1 MHRKTRILNC
11 LPYGQADVSCD
22 DKNSS
27 AFSSIQKQLGLPI
40 WATPSTIWLFWNAIF
55 YTVMD
60 ESLCDAL
67 RRLRLATGQGI
78 KRVAPQVGVS
88 YSYLSKVENGLKK
101 PSVDLLTRLS
111 DLYGVDSDELLAKLG
126 ELPSDVK
133 AILKS
138 EGKAVLDLVRK
149 EYSDPSKRD
158 GGD

>member
-1 MHRKTRILNC
+1 
-11 LPYGQADVSCD
+11 
-22 DKNSS
+22 
-27 AFSSIQKQLGLPI
+27 
-40 WATPSTIWLFWNAIF
+40 
-55 YTVMD
+55 MD

-67 RRLRLATGQGI
+67 KRLRLASGQGI

-101 PSVDLLTRLS
+101 PSVDLLARLS

-133 AILKS
+133 EILQS

-158 GGD
+158 GDD